1 MLRWTEK
8 VGGGS
13 KTIEVLEFIGVVM
26 RIAAF
31 ATLSIMGKET
41 PFLAMWIVNTVDALI
56 LTYCAY
62 TRRNKAYTI
71 LNSFWLLVGA
81 IGIYNSW

>member
-26 RIAAF
+26 RIVAF